1 MKVCLRPATRFYLT
15 SAFGIALFC
24 SAASVN
30 AQDTPAPAAEAP
42 AAAAPATE
50 EKVAAEV
57 EKDSHTIAVEALLDS
72 MNMKETT
79 QQTVDQML
87 QMQVQQQP
95 QMAAFEDVMKAF
107 LHKHLSFES
116 LKPDLI
122 KLYKTEFTEAE
133 IKALTE
139 FYNTPVGKKAIEK
152 LPTLSAAGAQIGMQR
167 VQANMGELQQA
178 ILKRQTELQPK

>member
-1 MKVCLRPATRFYLT
+1 MKVCLRPAVRFYLT
-15 SAFGIALFC
+15 SAFAVGLFC
-24 SAASVN
+24 SAAGVH
-30 AQDTPAPAAEAP
+30 AQDTPAPATEAP
-42 AAAAPATE
+42 AADSPAAE
-50 EKVAAEV
+50 EEAEAEV
-57 EKDSHTIAVEALLDS
+57 EKDSHTVAVEALLDS

-87 QMQVQQQP
+87 QMQIQQQP
-95 QMAAFEDVMKAF
+95 QMAAFQDVMKAF

-122 KLYKTEFTEAE
+122 KLYKSEFTESE
-133 IKALTE
+133 IKALTD

-167 VQANMGELQQA
+167 VQANMGELQTA
-178 ILKRQTELQPK
+178 ILKRQSELQPK

>member
-1 MKVCLRPATRFYLT
+1 MGY
-15 SAFGIALFC
+15 
-24 SAASVN
+24 
-30 AQDTPAPAAEAP
+30 AQDTAESAAEAPAAEAP
-42 AAAAPATE
+42 AE
-50 EKVAAEV
+50 EAEV
-57 EKDSHTIAVEALLDS
+57 EKDSHTLAVEALLDS
-72 MNMKETT
+72 MNMKQTT

-87 QMQVQQQP
+87 QMQIQQQP
-95 QMAAFEDVMKAF
+95 QMAAFQDVMKAF

-122 KLYKTEFTEAE
+122 KLYKSEFTESE

-167 VQANMGELQQA
+167 VQANMGELQTA
-178 ILKRQTELQPK
+178 ILKRQSELQQE